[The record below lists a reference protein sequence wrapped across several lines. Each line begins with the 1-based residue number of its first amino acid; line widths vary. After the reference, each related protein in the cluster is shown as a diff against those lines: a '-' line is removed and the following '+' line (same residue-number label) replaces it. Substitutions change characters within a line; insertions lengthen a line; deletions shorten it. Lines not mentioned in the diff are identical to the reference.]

1 MLRAGRGSR
10 PWAPARKGVLRRF
23 LTTPVGPWR
32 DRRQGARCYGSI
44 NRLSPTDRP
53 ALRTLDPFAV
63 EERISVGEA
72 AAIAGKSERTMRAW
86 CVEHGI
92 GRRVAGGT
100 WAVSKVAL
108 AMLLDGDLEAL
119 AAYRDRGA
127 RRSSE
132 PVARYYRRCDLA
144 DLLERPAFAA

>member
-1 MLRAGRGSR
+1 MDG
-10 PWAPARKGVLRRF
+10 
-23 LTTPVGPWR
+23 
-32 DRRQGARCYGSI
+32 
-44 NRLSPTDRP
+44 LSPAGRP

-63 EERISVGEA
+63 EERISIKEG
-72 AAIAGKSERTMRAW
+72 AAIAGKSERTLRTW
-86 CVEHGI
+86 CHVHGI
-92 GRRVAGGT
+92 GRRVGGGT

-108 AMLLDGDLEAL
+108 AMWLDGDLEAL

-132 PVARYYRRCDLA
+132 PVANYYRRCDLA